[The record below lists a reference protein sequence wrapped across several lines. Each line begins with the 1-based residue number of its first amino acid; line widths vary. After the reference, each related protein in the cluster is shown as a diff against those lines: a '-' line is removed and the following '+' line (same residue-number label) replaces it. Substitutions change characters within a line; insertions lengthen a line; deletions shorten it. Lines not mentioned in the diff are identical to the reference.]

1 MFYLFFLQPSLAV
14 FIILSLHICRF
25 LALFVVYK
33 EMMAEEGHIKEGRCI
48 KNVYVPRI
56 WDLLEI
62 I

>member
-48 KNVYVPRI
+48 KMCMCLV